1 MFLLLVEVIRGST
14 CICTQK
20 FMLSEL
26 FFIGVYD
33 CLHDIALFH
42 WRLKK
47 NYSCLTE

>member
-33 CLHDIALFH
+33 YCVFTISHYFIGD
-42 WRLKK
+42 
-47 NYSCLTE
+47 